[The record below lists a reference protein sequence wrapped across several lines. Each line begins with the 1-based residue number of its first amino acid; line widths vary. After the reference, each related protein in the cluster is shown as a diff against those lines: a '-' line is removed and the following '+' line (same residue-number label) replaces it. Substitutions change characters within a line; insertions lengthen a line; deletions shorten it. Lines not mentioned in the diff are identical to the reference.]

1 MSFRWVEHTAEL
13 ELELEAD
20 SEEAIFGEAAAA
32 FAELLETPGDRE
44 SRQVAADGADRATLL
59 ANWLEELVFL
69 AETEGF
75 APRRLVEVEL
85 GAQDVLAVV
94 EGRKGEPPPLVKAV
108 TYHDLEF
115 RSEHGKWRAR
125 VVLDV

>member
-1 MSFRWVEHTAEL
+1 VSFRWIEHTAEL
-13 ELELEAD
+13 ELELEAET
-20 SEEAIFGEAAAA
+20 EEAIFGEAAAA
-32 FAELLETPGDRE
+32 FAELLETPGERE

-59 ANWLEELVFL
+59 ANWLDELVFL

-85 GAQDVLAVV
+85 GAQDVLGVV
-94 EGRKGEPPPLVKAV
+94 EGVKGEPPPLVKAV

-115 RSEHGKWRAR
+115 RGEDGKWRAR